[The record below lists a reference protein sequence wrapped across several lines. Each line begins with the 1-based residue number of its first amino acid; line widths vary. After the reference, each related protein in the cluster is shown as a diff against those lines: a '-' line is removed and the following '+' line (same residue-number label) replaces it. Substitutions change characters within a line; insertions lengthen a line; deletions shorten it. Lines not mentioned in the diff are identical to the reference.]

1 MGGMEPNLYT
11 QWLLLALLAAT
22 VSYLLK
28 KFVK

>member
-1 MGGMEPNLYT
+1 MESNLYA

-28 KFVK
+28 RLAK